1 MADTALVGVI
11 GVGKMGSALV
21 EGMAGGAWDP
31 GDLMVYDVR
40 EEATESLRKR
50 VGEQLKVA
58 SSVADL
64 HQQTDLLLL
73 CVKPGVVSRAL
84 SPLNDREV
92 RLVSIAA
99 GVTIENL
106 RRHVGENSRIIRVMP
121 NTPAQVG
128 CGMSFVAPGPGVTD
142 EFLGE
147 ATRILG
153 AVGEVI
159 VVDESKMDA
168 ATALSGSGPAYVFY
182 FLEALQEAGIYL
194 GFDAETALTA
204 ALQTLRGSARLAEEK
219 EASPARLRQDVS
231 SPGGT
236 TVEALKHL
244 DESGVKG
251 QIEEAVRR
259 ACEKSRALRMD

>member
-1 MADTALVGVI
+1 MGNNAQVGVI

-21 EGMAGGAWDP
+21 EGMAAGGWEP
-31 GDLMVYDVR
+31 GELMVYDVR
-40 EEATESLRKR
+40 PEAVQSLRQR
-50 VGEQLKVA
+50 VDDSLKVA
-58 SSVADL
+58 DSVVDL
-64 HQQTDLLLL
+64 HQKTELLLL
-73 CVKPGVVSRAL
+73 CVKPGVVSKAL
-84 SPLNDREV
+84 SSLEEREV
-92 RLVSIAA
+92 RLISIVA
-99 GVTIENL
+99 GVTLANL
-106 RRHVGENSRIIRVMP
+106 RQHVGEGSRIIRVMP

-128 CGMSFVAPGPGVTD
+128 CGMSFVAPGPGVSD
-142 EFLGE
+142 DFLDD

-153 AVGEVI
+153 EVGEVI

-204 ALQTLRGSARLAEEK
+204 ALQTLRGSARLAAEK
-219 EASPARLRQDVS
+219 GSSPARLRQEVS

-251 QIEEAVRR
+251 HIEEAVRR
-259 ACEKSRALRMD
+259 AREKSRTLRMD